1 VGPCSNHPHPWS
13 AVQGCSVITICDM
26 RTHQYTISA
35 SSPRSSVPA
44 ATVRP
49 SIDTSQE
56 RSALCSPSYG
66 TAGPSQVG
74 FSVSAW
80 NVFPA
85 PPPLRWY
92 GTQVS
97 LHVLSIAVVPVRS
110 SHTRTTP
117 SLPEE
122 TITLLFVPATEST
135 PRKDVVPSL
144 CPSKEC
150 DVPRDVLS
158 NKYIL

>member
-1 VGPCSNHPHPWS
+1 VGPCSNHIPSS
-13 AVQGCSVITICDM
+13 AVQEYIQYNDMRM
-26 RTHQYTISA
+26 RTHQYTITA

-44 ATVRP
+44 ATVMP

-66 TAGPSQVG
+66 TAGRHRSG
-74 FSVSAW
+74 FSHRPEM
-80 NVFPA
+80 FPA
-85 PPPLRWY
+85 LLAAA
-92 GTQVS
+92 GIF
-97 LHVLSIAVVPVRS
+97 HVLSIAVVPVRS

-144 CPSKEC
+144 
-150 DVPRDVLS
+150 
-158 NKYIL
+158 

>member
-1 VGPCSNHPHPWS
+1 MSWIPAAANGNQSPHPVVS
-13 AVQGCSVITICDM
+13 DIFSITICVCIL
-26 RTHQYTISA
+26 RTSTRLAHLLLVALFRRLLSGHLLTHHRKGVLFVLLHTALQDVTG
-35 SSPRSSVPA
+35 RSVLNQCLKCSCP
-44 ATVRP
+44 TVRK
-49 SIDTSQE
+49 
-56 RSALCSPSYG
+56 
-66 TAGPSQVG
+66 
-74 FSVSAW
+74 F
-80 NVFPA
+80 
-85 PPPLRWY
+85 
-92 GTQVS
+92 
-97 LHVLSIAVVPVRS
+97 HVLSIAVVPVRS

-150 DVPRDVLS
+150 EVPRDVLS